1 MQKTILCVCI
11 YIILISIFFVLIPN
25 KNMESVMKFTLN
37 LFLIS
42 IIVVPLISNI
52 KKIDF
57 SQYKN
62 ILNKNQMQS
71 YDLEEKVLENNKKN
85 LKNALEIVFF
95 QNGYK
100 DLDISIDINKDSQ
113 TTNISIKIPNEKNYS
128 RKEIEKI
135 TKQQTGIT
143 PKIEYI

>member
-1 MQKTILCVCI
+1 
-11 YIILISIFFVLIPN
+11 
-25 KNMESVMKFTLN
+25 MESVMKFTLN

-71 YDLEEKVLENNKKN
+71 YDLEQKVLENNKKN

>member
-62 ILNKNQMQS
+62 ILNKNQTQS

-113 TTNISIKIPNEKNYS
+113 TTNISIKIPSKKNYS

>member
-62 ILNKNQMQS
+62 ILNKNQTQP
-71 YDLEEKVLENNKKN
+71 YDLEEKVLENNKKS

-113 TTNISIKIPNEKNYS
+113 TTNISIKIPSEKNYS

>member
-1 MQKTILCVCI
+1 MQKTILCICI

-42 IIVVPLISNI
+42 IIVVPLISNLNQ
-52 KKIDF
+52 IDF
-57 SQYKN
+57 NKYKN
-62 ILNKNQMQS
+62 ILNKNHMQS
-71 YDLEEKVLENNKKN
+71 NNIEERVLENNKKN

-113 TTNISIKIPNEKNYS
+113 TTNILIKIPNEKKYS

>member
-113 TTNISIKIPNEKNYS
+113 TTNISIKIPSEKNYS

>member
-52 KKIDF
+52 TKIDL

-62 ILNKNQMQS
+62 ILNKNQVQS
-71 YDLEEKVLENNKKN
+71 NDLEEKVLENNKKN

>member
-62 ILNKNQMQS
+62 ILNKNQTQS

-113 TTNISIKIPNEKNYS
+113 TTNISIKIPSEKNYS

>member
-1 MQKTILCVCI
+1 MQKTILCICI

-42 IIVVPLISNI
+42 IIVVPLVSNLNQ
-52 KKIDF
+52 IDF
-57 SQYKN
+57 NKYKN
-62 ILNKNQMQS
+62 ILNKNQIQS
-71 YDLEEKVLENNKKN
+71 NNLEKKILENNKRN

-113 TTNISIKIPNEKNYS
+113 TTNILIKIPNEKKYS

>member
-1 MQKTILCVCI
+1 MQKTILCICI

-42 IIVVPLISNI
+42 IIIIPLISNI
-52 KKIDF
+52 SQIDF
-57 SQYKN
+57 NQYKN
-62 ILNKNQMQS
+62 ILNKNQLQTKE
-71 YDLEEKVLENNKKN
+71 LEEKILENNKEN
-85 LKNALEIVFF
+85 LKNALKIVFLK
-95 QNGYK
+95 NGYK

-113 TTNISIKIPNEKNYS
+113 TTNILIKIPSEKNYN

>member
-1 MQKTILCVCI
+1 MQKTILCICI

-42 IIVVPLISNI
+42 IIIIPLISNI
-52 KKIDF
+52 SQIDF
-57 SQYKN
+57 NQYKN
-62 ILNKNQMQS
+62 ILNKNQLQTKE
-71 YDLEEKVLENNKKN
+71 LEEKILENNKEN
-85 LKNALEIVFF
+85 LKNALKIVFLK
-95 QNGYK
+95 NGYK

-113 TTNISIKIPNEKNYS
+113 TTNILIKIPNEKNYN

-143 PKIEYI
+143 PKIKYI

>member
-1 MQKTILCVCI
+1 MQKTILCICI

-42 IIVVPLISNI
+42 IIIVPLISNI
-52 KKIDF
+52 SQIDF
-57 SQYKN
+57 NQYKN
-62 ILNKNQMQS
+62 ILNKNQLQTK
-71 YDLEEKVLENNKKN
+71 DLEEKVLENNKEN
-85 LKNALEIVFF
+85 LKNALKIVFLK
-95 QNGYK
+95 NGYK

-113 TTNISIKIPNEKNYS
+113 TTNILIKIPSEKNYN